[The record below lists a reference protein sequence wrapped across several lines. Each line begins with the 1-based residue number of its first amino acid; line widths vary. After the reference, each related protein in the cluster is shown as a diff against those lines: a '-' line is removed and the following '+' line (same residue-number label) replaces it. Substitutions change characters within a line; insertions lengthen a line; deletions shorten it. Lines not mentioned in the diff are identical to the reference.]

1 MCYTNLL
8 YSTGK
13 FLETY
18 RLKREEGGGADIWG
32 QNLFHRDE
40 TVDVDHCTKFVE

>member
-18 RLKREEGGGADIWG
+18 RLKREEGGGADIG
-32 QNLFHRDE
+32 DRIYSIEMKLS
-40 TVDVDHCTKFVE
+40 T